1 MFFREI
7 FFSTKV
13 IISIVLVILISIAI
27 TFLPL
32 IGTLGYEYSLA
43 ISFIL
48 AFVSVFISSKFA
60 GVEFRTK
67 FGTEKGFG
75 DLASTI
81 FITNYLIAVCPL
93 LIGLA
98 SSMLKQDCFVREG
111 LYFYL
116 LIPLVTVFFST
127 GLGILCG
134 TLFRRW
140 GFLVAAL
147 ILISTICFSIWQV
160 YNDPSFFFYNI
171 VIGYFPGP
179 LYDEVIP
186 ITTTFIVYRILT
198 LCWGILFLISARLS
212 ARLLNGFKHGVL
224 GFWDIVIFLSIVGVL
239 VVVYLNENE
248 IGISYTREYITQNY
262 LKSSFETEHFVI
274 HYSPGT
280 EVAQNIR
287 LIAEDHEW
295 RFRRL
300 KDLLKINP
308 GEKIRSY
315 IYPDTETRKKLIGAG
330 ETTVAN
336 PVKNEIHLVYDTFP
350 DPVLKHEL
358 AHVMASGFG
367 MKILHVSPK
376 IGLIEGLAVASDWSR
391 DSYTPHQWSKAM
403 IELGDAPDINSIV
416 GFGFWYA
423 PPRKSYTLMGSFS
436 RFLIDNYGIERFK
449 ALYKTGDFSI
459 YGKSLDELTR
469 EWRSFLD
476 GITIPSKLNILAK
489 YMFQEPSIFQG
500 RCPRRIAELKQMGVK
515 DFDDGNFYGSKN
527 LFLEASELNPD
538 DPGVIESLAYSYY
551 FDKDYDELRKLLE
564 NDFSFPDIDKAI
576 LENLKGN
583 LLWQTG
589 EVEEAERVFRNLVMR
604 PLTDSLEREL
614 DVKLSAISAGGMI
627 EERIRESFSTTDDLI
642 HVSSLEELIRNNPYY
657 SPAYYLLGRI
667 FYKNGEFEKAA
678 SYLKQSEWL
687 GLPSIE
693 LEIENLKLLGINLF
707 SVGDYDGA
715 IGKFQRIIF
724 IDPDG
729 KSRDYAID
737 FIERGRWAKGR

>member
-1 MFFREI
+1 MFFREM
-7 FFSTKV
+7 FFSLKV
-13 IISIVLVILISIAI
+13 ILSIALVILISIAM

-67 FGTEKGFG
+67 FGRQKRFG
-75 DLASTI
+75 DLISTI
-81 FITNYLIAVCPL
+81 FITNYLIASIAL

-98 SSMLKQDCFVREG
+98 SSMLKQDCFIREG

-116 LIPLVTVFFST
+116 LIPLITVFFST

-147 ILISTICFSIWQV
+147 FLISTICFSIWRV
-160 YNDPSFFFYNI
+160 YNDPSFFFYNT
-171 VIGYFPGP
+171 VLGYFPGP

-186 ITTTFIVYRILT
+186 ITTTFIVYRIMT
-198 LCWGILFLISARLS
+198 LCWGILFLISARMI
-212 ARLLNGFKHGVL
+212 NGFKHGAS
-224 GFWDIVIFLSIVGVL
+224 GFWDIVIFLAIVGIL
-239 VVVYLNENE
+239 VAAYLNENE
-248 IGISYTREYITQNY
+248 IGISYTREYITRNY
-262 LKSSFETEHFVI
+262 LNSSYETEHFVI
-274 HYSPGT
+274 YYSPGT

-295 RFRRL
+295 RFEQL
-300 KDLLKINP
+300 KDLLMTNP

-315 IYPDTETRKKLIGAG
+315 IYPDTDTRKKLIGAG

-336 PVKNEIHLVYDTFP
+336 PVKNEIHLVYDAFP

-358 AHVMASGFG
+358 SHVMASGFG
-367 MKILHVSPK
+367 MNILHISPK
-376 IGLIEGLAVASDWSR
+376 VGLIEGLAVASDWSR
-391 DSYTPHQWSKAM
+391 DTYTPHQWSKAM
-403 IELGDAPDINSIV
+403 IDVGDAPDINSIV

-436 RFLIDNYGIERFK
+436 RYLIDRYGIEKFK

-459 YGKSLDELTR
+459 YGKSLGELTK

-476 GITIPSKLNILAK
+476 GVSIPTKLNILAK
-489 YMFQEPSIFQG
+489 YVFQEPSIFQG
-500 RCPRRIAELKQMGVK
+500 KCPRRIAELKQMGVEE
-515 DFDDGNFYGSKN
+515 FDDGNFYGSKN
-527 LFLEASELNPD
+527 HFLEASELNPN
-538 DPGVIESLAYSYY
+538 DPGVVESLAYSYY
-551 FDKDYDELRKLLE
+551 FDKDYDELVKLLE
-564 NDFSFPDIDKAI
+564 NDFLFPDIDKAI
-576 LENLKGN
+576 LENLRGN

-589 EVEEAERVFRNLVMR
+589 RVEEAESVFRNLVML

-614 DVKLSAISAGGMI
+614 DIKLSAISAGGVI
-627 EERIRESFSTTDDLI
+627 EEKIREFFSTTDDLI
-642 HVSSLEELIRNNPYY
+642 QVSLLEELIRNDPYY

-667 FYKNGEFEKAA
+667 FYKNGEFEKAV
-678 SYLKQSEWL
+678 SYLQQSERS

-707 SVGDYDGA
+707 SIGDYDGA
-715 IGKFQRIIF
+715 AERFQRIIF

-729 KSRDYAID
+729 ESRDYAID
-737 FIERGRWAKGR
+737 FIKRSRWAKGK

>member
-7 FFSTKV
+7 FSSLKV
-13 IISIVLVILISIAI
+13 ILSIALVLLVSGAI

-48 AFVSVFISSKFA
+48 AFVSVFISAKFA
-60 GVEFRTK
+60 GIEFGPK
-67 FGTEKGFG
+67 FGRQKGFG
-75 DLASTI
+75 DLVSSI
-81 FITNYLIAVCPL
+81 FITNYLIAFCPL
-93 LIGLA
+93 VIGLA
-98 SSMLKQDCFVREG
+98 SSTLKQDCFIKKG

-116 LIPLVTVFFST
+116 LIPLITVFFST

-147 ILISTICFSIWQV
+147 ILISTICFSIWRV
-160 YNDPSFFFYNI
+160 YNDPSFFFYNT

-186 ITTTFIVYRILT
+186 ITTTFVVYRIMT
-198 LCWGILFLISARLS
+198 LCWGILFLIFARLIS
-212 ARLLNGFKHGVL
+212 GFKHGSG
-224 GFWDIVIFLSIVGVL
+224 GFWDVVTFISIVGVL
-239 VVVYLNENE
+239 VVAYLNENE

-262 LKSSFETEHFVI
+262 LKSSYETEHFVI
-274 HYSPGT
+274 YYPPGT
-280 EVAQNIR
+280 KVAQNIR
-287 LIAEDHEW
+287 LIADDHEW
-295 RFRRL
+295 RFKQL
-300 KDLLKINP
+300 KNLFKINP

-367 MKILHVSPK
+367 MSILHVSPK
-376 IGLIEGLAVASDWSR
+376 VGLIEGLAVASDWTR
-391 DSYTPHQWSKAM
+391 DGYTPHQWSKAM
-403 IELGDAPDINSIV
+403 IDLGDAPDISTIV
-416 GFGFWYA
+416 GLGFWYA
-423 PPRKSYTLMGSFS
+423 PPRNSYTLMGSFS
-436 RFLIDNYGIERFK
+436 RFLIDNYGIDKFK

-459 YGKSLDELTR
+459 YGKRLDELSR
-469 EWRSFLD
+469 EWKSFLA

-500 RCPRRIAELKQMGVK
+500 TCPRRIAELKQMGFK
-515 DFDDGNFYGSKN
+515 EFDDGNFYGSKN
-527 LFLEASELNPD
+527 LFLEASELNPE

-551 FDKDYDELRKLLE
+551 FDKDYDELGKLLE
-564 NDFSFPDIDKAI
+564 NEFPFSEVDRAI
-576 LENLKGN
+576 LENLRGN

-589 EVEEAERVFRNLVMR
+589 KVEEAESVFRNVVTL
-604 PLTDSLEREL
+604 PLTDDLQREL
-614 DVKLSAISAGGMI
+614 DIKLSAMSAGGMI
-627 EERIRESFSTTDDLI
+627 EGSIREFFSTTDDLI
-642 HVSSLEELIRNNPYY
+642 HVSSLEELIRHYPYY

-667 FYKNGEFEKAA
+667 FYKNWEFEKAA
-678 SYLKQSEWL
+678 SYLRQSESL

-693 LEIENLKLLGINLF
+693 LNTENLKLLGINLF
-707 SVGDYDGA
+707 ATGDYDGA
-715 IGKFQRIIF
+715 IASFQKIILL
-724 IDPDG
+724 DPG
-729 KSRDYAID
+729 GEKSAYAKD
-737 FIERGRWAKGR
+737 FIERSIWAKQR

>member
-1 MFFREI
+1 MIFREI
-7 FFSTKV
+7 FFSIKV
-13 IISIVLVILISIAI
+13 IISIALVILISIAI

-60 GVEFRTK
+60 ATEFSTR
-67 FGTEKGFG
+67 FGSPKRFG
-75 DLASTI
+75 DLISTI
-81 FITNYLIAVCPL
+81 FITNYLIAFCPL
-93 LIGLA
+93 VIGLA
-98 SSMLKQDCFVREG
+98 SSMLKQDCFIREG

-134 TLFRRW
+134 TLFSRW

-147 ILISTICFSIWQV
+147 ILISTICFSIWRV
-160 YNDPSFFFYNI
+160 YNDASFFFYNI

-198 LCWGILFLISARLS
+198 LCWGILFLISVRLIS
-212 ARLLNGFKHGVL
+212 GFKHGVG
-224 GFWDIVIFLSIVGVL
+224 GFWDILIFLSIVGVL
-239 VVVYLNENE
+239 IIGYLNENE
-248 IGISYTREYITQNY
+248 IGISYTRKYITQNY
-262 LKSSFETEHFVI
+262 LNSSYETEHFVI
-274 HYSPGT
+274 YYSPGT
-280 EVAQNIR
+280 KVAQNIR
-287 LIAEDHEW
+287 LIADDHEW
-295 RFRRL
+295 RFNQL
-300 KDLLKINP
+300 KDLFKVNP

-315 IYPDTETRKKLIGAG
+315 IYRDTETRKKLIGAG

-358 AHVMASGFG
+358 AHVMSSGFG
-367 MKILHVSPK
+367 MNILHISPK
-376 IGLIEGLAVASDWSR
+376 VGLIEGLAVASDWSR
-391 DSYTPHQWSKAM
+391 DSYTHHQWSKAM
-403 IELGDAPDINSIV
+403 IDLGDAPDIKSIV
-416 GFGFWYA
+416 GVGFWYA

-436 RFLIDNYGIERFK
+436 RYLIGRYGIERFK
-449 ALYKTGDFSI
+449 VLYKTGDFSV
-459 YGKSLDELTR
+459 YGNSLDELTK

-476 GITIPSKLNILAK
+476 GITIPPKLNSLAI
-489 YMFQEPSIFQG
+489 YVFQEPSIFQG
-500 RCPRRIAELKQMGVK
+500 RCPRRIGVLKQMGVK
-515 DFDDGNFYGSKN
+515 EFDDGNFYGSKN

-564 NDFSFPDIDKAI
+564 NDFSFPDIDNAI
-576 LENLKGN
+576 LENLRGN

-589 EVEEAERVFRNLVMR
+589 QVEEAQTVFKNLLMLPV
-604 PLTDSLEREL
+604 TDDLEREL
-614 DVKLSAISAGGMI
+614 AIKISAISAGGMI
-627 EERIRESFSTTDDLI
+627 EEKSREFFSTTDDL
-642 HVSSLEELIRNNPYY
+642 VQVTSLEEIIRNDPYY

-667 FYKNGEFEKAA
+667 FYKNGEFEKSV

-687 GLPSIE
+687 GLPSMD
-693 LEIENLKLLGINLF
+693 LESENLKLLGINLY
-707 SVGDYDGA
+707 STGDYDGA
-715 IGKFQRIIF
+715 ISRFQRIISL
-724 IDPDG
+724 DPGG

-737 FIERGRWAKGR
+737 FEERSAWAKLK

>member
-1 MFFREI
+1 MIFRDI
-7 FFSTKV
+7 FFSIKV
-13 IISIVLVILISIAI
+13 IISIFLVILLSIAI

-60 GVEFRTK
+60 GIEFSTR
-67 FGTEKGFG
+67 FGSQKRFG
-75 DLASTI
+75 DLISTI
-81 FITNYLIAVCPL
+81 FITNYLIAFCPL
-93 LIGLA
+93 VIGLA
-98 SSMLKQDCFVREG
+98 SSMLKQDCFIREG

-134 TLFRRW
+134 TLFSRW
-140 GFLVAAL
+140 GFLVAVL
-147 ILISTICFSIWQV
+147 ILISTICFSIWRV
-160 YNDPSFFFYNI
+160 YNDASFFFYNI

-198 LCWGILFLISARLS
+198 LCWGILFLISVRLIS
-212 ARLLNGFKHGVL
+212 GFKHGVG

-239 VVVYLNENE
+239 IIGYLNENE
-248 IGISYTREYITQNY
+248 IGISYTRKYITQNY
-262 LKSSFETEHFVI
+262 LNSSYETEHFVI
-274 HYSPGT
+274 YYSPGT
-280 EVAQNIR
+280 KVAQNIR
-287 LIAEDHEW
+287 LIADDHEW
-295 RFRRL
+295 RFNQL
-300 KDLLKINP
+300 KDLFKVNP

-358 AHVMASGFG
+358 AHVMSSGFG
-367 MKILHVSPK
+367 MNILHISPK
-376 IGLIEGLAVASDWSR
+376 VGLIEGLAVASDWSR

-403 IELGDAPDINSIV
+403 IDLGDAPDIKSIV
-416 GFGFWYA
+416 GVGFWYA

-436 RFLIDNYGIERFK
+436 RYLIGRYGIERFK
-449 ALYKTGDFSI
+449 VLYKTGDFSI
-459 YGKSLDELTR
+459 YGNSLDELTK

-476 GITIPSKLNILAK
+476 GITIPPKLNSLAI
-489 YMFQEPSIFQG
+489 YVFQEPSIFQG
-500 RCPRRIAELKQMGVK
+500 KCPRRIGALKQMGVK
-515 DFDDGNFYGSKN
+515 EFDDGNFYGSKN

-564 NDFSFPDIDKAI
+564 NGFSFPDIDKAI
-576 LENLKGN
+576 LENLRGN

-589 EVEEAERVFRNLVMR
+589 QVEKAQTVFKNLLMLPV
-604 PLTDSLEREL
+604 TDDLEREL
-614 DVKLSAISAGGMI
+614 DIKISAISAGGMI
-627 EERIRESFSTTDDLI
+627 EEKSREFFSTTDDL
-642 HVSSLEELIRNNPYY
+642 VQVTSLEEIIRNDPYY

-667 FYKNGEFEKAA
+667 FYKNGEFEKSV

-687 GLPSIE
+687 GLPSMDLE
-693 LEIENLKLLGINLF
+693 LENLKLLGINLY
-707 SVGDYDGA
+707 STGDYDGA
-715 IGKFQRIIF
+715 ISRFQSIISL
-724 IDPDG
+724 DPDG
-729 KSRDYAID
+729 QSRDYAID
-737 FIERGRWAKGR
+737 FVERSRWAKLK

>member
-7 FFSTKV
+7 FSSLKV
-13 IISIVLVILISIAI
+13 ILSIALVLLISIGI

-48 AFVSVFISSKFA
+48 AFVSVFISSKSA
-60 GVEFRTK
+60 GIELGTK
-67 FGTEKGFG
+67 FGSQKRFG
-75 DLASTI
+75 DLVSTI
-81 FITNYLIAVCPL
+81 FITNYLIAACPL
-93 LIGLA
+93 VIGLA
-98 SSMLKQDCFVREG
+98 SSMLKQDCFIREG

-116 LIPLVTVFFST
+116 LIPLITVFFST

-134 TLFRRW
+134 TVFRRW
-140 GFLVAAL
+140 AFLVAAL
-147 ILISTICFSIWQV
+147 ILISTICFSIWRV
-160 YNDPSFFFYNI
+160 YNDPSFFFYNA

-179 LYDEVIP
+179 LYDEFIP
-186 ITTTFIVYRILT
+186 ITVTFIVYRIMT
-198 LCWGILFLISARLS
+198 LSWGILFLISARLI
-212 ARLLNGFKHGVL
+212 NGFKNGVF
-224 GFWDIVIFLSIVGVL
+224 GFWDIVTFISIIGVFF
-239 VVVYLNENE
+239 VAYLNENE

-262 LKSSFETEHFVI
+262 LKSSYETEHFVI
-274 HYSPGT
+274 YFPPGT
-280 EVAQNIR
+280 KVAQNIR
-287 LIAEDHEW
+287 LIADDHEW
-295 RFRRL
+295 RFKQL
-300 KDLLKINP
+300 EYLFKINP

-315 IYPDTETRKKLIGAG
+315 IYPDRETRKKLIGAG

-367 MKILHVSPK
+367 MNILHVSPK
-376 IGLIEGLAVASDWSR
+376 VGLIEGLAVASDWSR

-403 IELGDAPDINSIV
+403 IDLGDAPDINSIV

-423 PPRKSYTLMGSFS
+423 PPRESYTLMGSFS
-436 RFLIDNYGIERFK
+436 RYLIDNYRVDKFK

-459 YGKSLDELTR
+459 YGKSLDELAR
-469 EWRSFLD
+469 EWRSFL
-476 GITIPSKLNILAK
+476 GGVAIPSKLNILAK

-500 RCPRRIAELKQMGVK
+500 RCPRRIAELKQMGFK
-515 DFDDGNFYGSKN
+515 EFDDGNFYGSKN
-527 LFLEASELNPD
+527 FFLEASELNPD

-576 LENLKGN
+576 LENLRGN

-589 EVEEAERVFRNLVMR
+589 EIEEAESIFRNLHML
-604 PLTDSLEREL
+604 PLTDDLQREL
-614 DVKLSAISAGGMI
+614 DIKLSAISAGGMI
-627 EERIRESFSTTDDLI
+627 EERIREFFSTTDDLI
-642 HVSSLEELIRNNPYY
+642 HVSSLEELIRDDPYY

-667 FYKNGEFEKAA
+667 FYKNGEFEKAV
-678 SYLKQSEWL
+678 SYLKQSESL
-687 GLPSIE
+687 GLPSKE
-693 LEIENLKLLGINLF
+693 LEIENLKLLGIDLF
-707 SVGDYDGA
+707 SIGDYDGA
-715 IGKFQRIIF
+715 VEKFQRIIF
-724 IDPDG
+724 IEPDG

-737 FIERGRWAKGR
+737 FIERSQWAKRK